1 MNNFAILFPSADS
14 RRVVVSYKRKYV
26 YEVLVNSLFKLVR
39 EKSVVRRTGH
49 PNMTIE
55 WDIKHQTKQ
64 TNKSFNFRKQAY
76 QSIINPDWDF
86 NKMGIGGL
94 DREFSAIFRRA
105 FASRVFPP
113 DVVEQ
118 LGEILTIN
126 SFPSNHGLR

>member
-1 MNNFAILFPSADS
+1 M
-14 RRVVVSYKRKYV
+14 
-26 YEVLVNSLFKLVR
+26 
-39 EKSVVRRTGH
+39 KSVLSW
-49 PNMTIE
+49 I
-55 WDIKHQTKQ
+55 
-64 TNKSFNFRKQAY
+64 FRKQAY

-118 LGEILTIN
+118 LGEKLMIKFFPTIYKECLLV
-126 SFPSNHGLR
+126 FHCRA

>member
-1 MNNFAILFPSADS
+1 
-14 RRVVVSYKRKYV
+14 
-26 YEVLVNSLFKLVR
+26 
-39 EKSVVRRTGH
+39 
-49 PNMTIE
+49 MTIE

-64 TNKSFNFRKQAY
+64 TNTSFNFRKQAY

-118 LGEILTIN
+118 LGEKLIIKLFPTILNECLLVFHCRDKIQ
-126 SFPSNHGLR
+126 